1 MNEPFY
7 FSAGSVFDVWATYDR
22 SFGKVHY
29 PDYPVKNLK
38 VGSALELKGAER
50 VVREVA
56 QDPTGQFNLHSLR
69 VLEIPL
75 GKYAPEWSPRSEYLY
90 SREGKLLD
98 RRTIPAEVGLFEGR
112 TEEDLRF
119 KKGDLCE
126 VLDGERIYLGFVVEV
141 PPTVEDA
148 SQHNARSSFPMDS
161 TDDCYGVQTDAH
173 YYSLTYVDSLKIFKP
188 QYKISPRTESRLR
201 NAYQDHLTFP
211 KRMQIADTT
220 AKARLQAIFEDLGWT
235 ARIVVPHYED
245 DAFQLTITGVPRF
258 PDGLEMEIGQQKAW
272 NHMDQIRNGFLRLAG
287 RPAEGRAYRLKLSI
301 PSAVDKDGHPLLELD
316 YPYCF

>member
-22 SFGKVHY
+22 CFGRVHY
-29 PDYPVKNLK
+29 PDYPVKNIK

-50 VVREVA
+50 IVREVVR
-56 QDPTGQFNLHSLR
+56 DPAGQFNLHSLR

-75 GKYAPEWSPRSEYLY
+75 GKYAPEWEPRSEYLY

-98 RRTIPAEVGLFEGR
+98 RRTIPANVGLFDGR

-126 VLDGERIYLGFVVEV
+126 VLDGERIHLGFVVEL

-148 SQHNARSSFPMDS
+148 SQHNAHSCLPMDV
-161 TDDCYGVQTDAH
+161 TDDCYGVQTDSH
-173 YYSLTYVDSLKIFKP
+173 YYSLTYVDSLRIFKP
-188 QYKISPRTESRLR
+188 QYKISPRTENRLR
-201 NAYQDHLTFP
+201 NAYHDYLTFP
-211 KRMQIADTT
+211 KRMKIADIT
-220 AKARLQAIFEDLGWT
+220 AKARLQAIFDELGWT
-235 ARIVVPHYED
+235 AEISVPRYED
-245 DAFQLTITGVPRF
+245 DPFLLTITGVPRF
-258 PDGLEMEIGQQKAW
+258 PDGLSMEIEQRKAW
-272 NHMDQIRNGFLRLAG
+272 NHMDQVRNGFLRLAG
-287 RPAEGRAYRLKLSI
+287 KPAEGRGYRLKLSI
-301 PSAVDKDGHPLLELD
+301 PSAVDKNGRPLLELD

>member
-1 MNEPFY
+1 MNETFHLY
-7 FSAGSVFDVWATYDR
+7 ADSVFDVWATYDQC
-22 SFGKVHY
+22 FGRVHY
-29 PDYPVKNLK
+29 PDYRVRNLK
-38 VGSALELKGAER
+38 VGSALERKGAER
-50 VVREVA
+50 IVREIA
-56 QDPTGQFNLHSLR
+56 QNPAARYNLHSMR

-75 GKYAPEWSPRSEYLY
+75 GKYAPETSPRTEYLY

-98 RRTIPAEVGLFEGR
+98 RRTFPAEVGLFEGR

-148 SQHNARSSFPMDS
+148 SQHNARSSFPLDS
-161 TDDCYGVQTDAH
+161 TDDCYGVQTNAH

-188 QYKISPRTESRLR
+188 QFKISARTENRLR

-220 AKARLQAIFEDLGWT
+220 AKARLQAIFEELGWT
-235 ARIVVPHYED
+235 ARIGVPHYED
-245 DAFQLTITGVPRF
+245 DTFELTIMGVPRF
-258 PDGLEMEIGQQKAW
+258 PSGLGMEIDQRKAW
-272 NHMDQIRNGFLRLAG
+272 YHMDQVRNGFLRLAG
-287 RPAEGRAYRLKLSI
+287 RPMEGRGYRLKLAF
-301 PSAVDKDGHPLLELD
+301 PGAVDPDGLLEMD